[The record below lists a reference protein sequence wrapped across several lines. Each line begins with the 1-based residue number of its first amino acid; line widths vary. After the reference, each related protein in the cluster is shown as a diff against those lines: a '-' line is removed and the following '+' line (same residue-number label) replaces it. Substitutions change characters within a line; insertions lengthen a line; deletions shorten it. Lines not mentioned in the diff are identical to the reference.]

1 MKTGCC
7 AFVSLLIAAACMSPA
22 QKIQV
27 VPAQAMVDQP
37 ASVIVT
43 GLAPG
48 SHITIRAELTDGD
61 AHTWTAEA
69 DFAAD
74 PSGSVDTSKQAP
86 LNGSYRTVSAL
97 GLVWSMRSKDF
108 NVHLYQPPHNFG
120 PQVIQFRV
128 LLNGQEVS
136 SAQFTQL
143 AIRSDV
149 QQLNVDG
156 IIHGVLFLPGD
167 SQKHPGIL
175 VVGGS
180 EGGFPGRKAAW
191 LASHGYVAFALC
203 YFHCAGTPDN
213 LERIP
218 LEYFGQ
224 ALAWM
229 MKRPEIDPARL
240 AVMGTSRGGELALQL
255 GSMYPPIKAVVAYV
269 PANVRHP
276 SCCEG
281 ANGPSWTWHGTPLTY
296 ISLAQAMNPSA
307 NSADSFRAQ
316 IAVEA
321 TSGPILMIGGEEDG
335 IWPSA
340 EMVRAVAARLR
351 TNHFSHPVVTLIYPH
366 AGHRAGLPEIIPTW
380 TNGTTGRISGRST
393 EFGGSP
399 EGNAESSLDA
409 TSKVLDFL
417 ASNLGQTAPPTPPN
431 P

>member
-1 MKTGCC
+1 MKGHSF
-7 AFVSLLIAAACMSPA
+7 AFIASLAAAGSMLAA
-22 QKIQV
+22 QNIQI
-27 VPAQAMVDQP
+27 VPAQAMVDQA

-48 SHITIRAELTDGD
+48 SQVTIRADLSDGE
-61 AHTWTAEA
+61 AHTWAAQA

-74 PSGSVDTSKQAP
+74 SAGSVDTSKQAP
-86 LNGSYRTVSAL
+86 LNGSYRTVSSL

-108 NVHLYQPPHNFG
+108 NVHLYEPPHNFQ
-120 PQVIQFRV
+120 PQTIQFHL

-143 AIRSDV
+143 AIRPDV
-149 QQLNVDG
+149 RQISVDG

-167 SQKHPGIL
+167 SQKHPGVL
-175 VVGGS
+175 VIGGS

-224 ALAWM
+224 ALGWM
-229 MKRPEIDPARL
+229 MKRPEVDPDRL
-240 AVMGTSRGGELALQL
+240 AVMGTSRGGELGLQL
-255 GSMYPPIKAVVAYV
+255 GSMYSPIKAVVAYV

-276 SCCEG
+276 SCCQG
-281 ANGPSWTWHGTPLTY
+281 ASQPSWTWHGTPLTY
-296 ISLAQAMNPSA
+296 ISLAEAMNPHP

-316 IAVEA
+316 IAVE
-321 TSGPILMIGGEEDG
+321 TTNGPILMIGAEDDG

-340 EMVRAVAARLR
+340 EMVRAVAQRLR
-351 TNHFSHPVVTLIYPH
+351 ANHFSH
-366 AGHRAGLPEIIPTW
+366 
-380 TNGTTGRISGRST
+380 RS
-393 EFGGSP
+393 
-399 EGNAESSLDA
+399 
-409 TSKVLDFL
+409 
-417 ASNLGQTAPPTPPN
+417 
-431 P
+431 

>member
-1 MKTGCC
+1 M
-7 AFVSLLIAAACMSPA
+7 A
-22 QKIQV
+22 
-27 VPAQAMVDQP
+27 DQP
-37 ASVIVT
+37 ASIIVT

-48 SHITIRAELTDGD
+48 SQVTIRAELTDG
-61 AHTWTAEA
+61 AAQTWAAQA

-74 PSGSVDTSKQAP
+74 STGSVDTSKLAP

-108 NVHLYQPPHNFG
+108 NVHLYEPPHNFQ
-120 PQVIQFRV
+120 PQPIQFR
-128 LLNGQEVS
+128 LLVNGQEVS

-143 AIRSDV
+143 AIRPDI
-149 QQLNVDG
+149 QQINVDG
-156 IIHGVLFLPGD
+156 VIHGILFLPGD
-167 SQKHPGIL
+167 SARHPGIL

-180 EGGFPGRKAAW
+180 EGGYPGRKAAW

-203 YFHCAGTPDN
+203 YFHCSGTPDN

-229 MKRPEIDPARL
+229 MKRPEIDPTRL

-255 GSMYPPIKAVVAYV
+255 GSMYSPIKAVVAYV

-276 SCCEG
+276 SCCQG
-281 ANGPSWTWHGTPLTY
+281 AAGPSWTWHGSPLTY
-296 ISLAQAMNPSA
+296 ISLAEAMNPSA

-321 TSGPILMIGGEEDG
+321 TNGPILMIGAEDDG

-340 EMVRAVAARLR
+340 EMVRAVAQRLHS
-351 TNHFSHPVVTLIYPH
+351 NHFSHQVVTLIYPH
-366 AGHRAGLPEIIPTW
+366 AGHRAGLPEIEPTW
-380 TNGTTGRISGRST
+380 TNGVTQRISGRST
-393 EFGGSP
+393 DFGGSP

-409 TSKVLDFL
+409 TPKVLDFL
-417 ASNLGQTAPPTPPN
+417 ATSLAENSPPIAAN

>member
-1 MKTGCC
+1 MKTCC
-7 AFVSLLIAAACMSPA
+7 FAFIASLAGAAGMLTA

-27 VPAQAMVDQP
+27 VPAQAMVDQT

-48 SHITIRAELTDGD
+48 SQVTIRAEQTDG
-61 AHTWTAEA
+61 AAQTWVAQA

-74 PSGSVDTSKQAP
+74 SAGSVDTSRQAP

-97 GLVWSMRSKDF
+97 GLVWSMRPKGF
-108 NVHLYQPPHNFG
+108 NVHLYEPPHNFQ
-120 PQVIQFRV
+120 PQPIQFRL
-128 LLNGQEVS
+128 LLNGQEAS

-143 AIRSDV
+143 AIRPDV
-149 QQLNVDG
+149 QQINVNG

-167 SQKHPGIL
+167 SAKHPGVL
-175 VVGGS
+175 VVVGS
-180 EGGFPGRKAAW
+180 EGGYPSRKAAW
-191 LASHGYVAFALC
+191 LASHGYAAFALC

-218 LEYFGQ
+218 LEYFSQ
-224 ALAWM
+224 ALSFM
-229 MKRPEIDPARL
+229 MKRPEVDPDRL

-255 GSMYPPIKAVVAYV
+255 GSMYSPIKAVVAYV

-281 ANGPSWTWHGTPLTY
+281 ATQPSWTWHGAPLTY
-296 ISLAQAMNPSA
+296 ISLADAINPNPGSA
-307 NSADSFRAQ
+307 SSFRAQ

-321 TSGPILMIGGEEDG
+321 INGPILMIGAEDDG

-340 EMVRAVAARLR
+340 EMVRVAAQRLR
-351 TNHFSHPVVTLIYPH
+351 SNHFSHQVVTLIYPH
-366 AGHRAGLPEIIPTW
+366 AGHRAGLPDIVPAW
-380 TNGTTGRISGRST
+380 TNGVTGRISGRST

-409 TSKVLDFL
+409 TPKVLDFL
-417 ASNLGQTAPPTPPN
+417 ATSLADHSPSTAAAP
-431 P
+431 

>member
-1 MKTGCC
+1 MKTWYI
-7 AFVSLLIAAACMSPA
+7 AFFASLVGAAPTLPA

-27 VPAQAMVDQP
+27 VPAQAMVDQA

-43 GLAPG
+43 GVTPG
-48 SHITIRAELTDGD
+48 SAVTIRAEMTDGA
-61 AHTWTAEA
+61 AHTWTAQS

-74 PSGSVDTSKQAP
+74 STGSVDTSRQAP
-86 LNGSYRTVSAL
+86 INGSYRTVSAL

-108 NVHLYQPPHNFG
+108 NVHLYEPPHDFQ
-120 PQVIQFRV
+120 PQPIQFHL

-143 AIRSDV
+143 AIRPDV
-149 QQLNVDG
+149 QQFNVDG
-156 IIHGVLFLPGD
+156 VIHGILFLPGD
-167 SQKHPGIL
+167 SARHPGIL

-203 YFHCAGTPDN
+203 YFHCSGTPDN

-224 ALAWM
+224 ALSWM
-229 MKRPEIDPARL
+229 MKRPEIDPTRL

-255 GSMYPPIKAVVAYV
+255 GSMYSPIKAVVAYV

-276 SCCEG
+276 SCCQG
-281 ANGPSWTWHGTPLTY
+281 ATAPSWTWHGAPLTY
-296 ISLAQAMNPSA
+296 ISLAEAINRDL

-321 TSGPILMIGGEEDG
+321 INGPILMIGGEDDG

-340 EMVRAVAARLR
+340 EMVRAAAQRLR
-351 TNHFSHPVVTLIYPH
+351 SNHFSHPVVTLIYPR
-366 AGHRAGLPEIIPTW
+366 AGHRAGVPEIVPTW

-399 EGNAESSLDA
+399 EGNAESSLEATPKVLNFLA
-409 TSKVLDFL
+409 TSL
-417 ASNLGQTAPPTPPN
+417 AGTASPTAATP
-431 P
+431 

>member
-1 MKTGCC
+1 MKAGCFAFFALLTGAVCP
-7 AFVSLLIAAACMSPA
+7 LQA

-27 VPAQAMVDQP
+27 VPSQAMVDQK
-37 ASVIVT
+37 ASFIVT

-48 SHITIRAELTDGD
+48 SQVTVRAEMTDGA
-61 AHTWTAEA
+61 AHTWAAQA

-74 PSGSVDTSKQAP
+74 ATGSVDTSKQAP
-86 LNGSYRTVSAL
+86 INGSYRTISAL
-97 GLVWSMRSKDF
+97 GLVWSMRPKGFDI
-108 NVHLYQPPHNFG
+108 HLYEPPHNFE
-120 PQVIQFRV
+120 PQSIQFHL

-143 AIRSDV
+143 AIRPDV
-149 QQLNVDG
+149 QQISVDG
-156 IIHGVLFLPGD
+156 IIHGILFLPGD
-167 SQKHPGIL
+167 SAKHPGIL

-180 EGGFPGRKAAW
+180 EGGYPGRKAAW

-224 ALAWM
+224 ALAFM
-229 MKRPEIDPARL
+229 MKRPEVDPARI

-281 ANGPSWTWHGTPLTY
+281 ASQPSWTWHGMPLTY
-296 ISLAQAMNPSA
+296 ISLAEAMNPNPTSA
-307 NSADSFRAQ
+307 NSFRAQ
-316 IAVEA
+316 IAVE
-321 TSGPILMIGGEEDG
+321 TTNGPILMIGAEDDG

-340 EMVRAVAARLR
+340 EMVRAVVQRLR
-351 TNHFSHPVVTLIYPH
+351 SNHFSHQVLTLIYSH
-366 AGHRAGLPEIIPTW
+366 AGHRAGLPDIAPTW
-380 TNGTTGRISGRST
+380 TSGVTQRISGRSE

-409 TSKVLDFL
+409 TPKVLDFL
-417 ASNLGQTAPPTPPN
+417 AVSLAESAPPAAAN